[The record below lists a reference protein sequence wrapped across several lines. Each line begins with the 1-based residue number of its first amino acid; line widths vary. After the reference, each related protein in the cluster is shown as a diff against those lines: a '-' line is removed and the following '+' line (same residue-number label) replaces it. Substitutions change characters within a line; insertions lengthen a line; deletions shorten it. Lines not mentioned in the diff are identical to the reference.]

1 MAPGGQGCAG
11 THRRPLGGVVCHAVA
26 AGPAATARRDPC
38 GVLFGDVEW
47 SVTGRWWPIT
57 EGRKIA
63 ARGRVSSSARKQF
76 SGESYPN
83 GVLLDGV
90 QDDVLDILDATRF
103 ECTRLAWSCFA
114 GEWDDQ
120 CRPVLADRLAEP
132 HRAVDR
138 AHAALA
144 LLKTMAAVSPNRYQR
159 LCDQVEYDERAGRD
173 RQWTRTVSDRRN
185 RLAATRAAVLLRS
198 GPPCQTGVT
207 HGTIES

>member
-1 MAPGGQGCAG
+1 
-11 THRRPLGGVVCHAVA
+11 
-26 AGPAATARRDPC
+26 
-38 GVLFGDVEW
+38 
-47 SVTGRWWPIT
+47 
-57 EGRKIA
+57 
-63 ARGRVSSSARKQF
+63 
-76 SGESYPN
+76 
-83 GVLLDGV
+83 
-90 QDDVLDILDATRF
+90 LDATRF

-198 GPPCQTGVT
+198 GGWCENPACTDIGYRLDVTETGGPLLEVHHTDGDPDAAHALGGRDHPTAALALCRNCHGLVT
-207 HGTIES
+207 YGRNRAELTVCRARTHRRALTWAFI